1 MIDPHSNPHTHPP
14 ENWDGIDRRA
24 AAAYAAAQAQAE
36 HHPKGGV
43 KFDATINLGHMLTFA
58 GFILAGFT
66 AWSTLDK
73 RVTVIEERA
82 GFQAQIDRNQDAVL
96 QASMAAIKESL
107 AEIKT
112 RLSQMSDRMD
122 RTNNGRNVP

>member
-1 MIDPHSNPHTHPP
+1 V
-14 ENWDGIDRRA
+14 RQA
-24 AAAYAAAQAQAE
+24 APQ
-36 HHPKGGV
+36 HLGGV
-43 KFDATINLGHMLTFA
+43 KFDATINLGHILTFA

-66 AWSTLDK
+66 AWSTLDN

-107 AEIKT
+107 GEIKA
-112 RLSQMSDRMD
+112 RLTQMNDRMD
-122 RTNNGRNVP
+122 RNAGRNIP